1 MGEYTWPVVLGVV
14 FGFIGRIMLLKND
27 YRQYPTQPHGTI
39 IHLTIGVIAAGL
51 GSIAIPAL
59 WEEEYAAITFLA
71 LATQQFREVRN
82 MERESLL
89 NIDQTE
95 LVTRGKVYIEGIA
108 MVFEGRNY
116 LVIII
121 AFFTTLATHVVAIW
135 LGLLVGVVGLVFGY
149 VFRSGHFLN
158 DIVDI
163 KEGNVRFEGANV
175 LVDDIHIMNIGL
187 TQSKDIISKQAI
199 GVILSPKTRDS
210 AVTLANIGQRQAIM
224 HDMSVGLGL
233 YKDEDT
239 PSLVPLTRLDLDDGR
254 LAIFFIPQIRDM
266 NLVKKVISKVPILEN
281 AVRVASESDAKSKL

>member
-1 MGEYTWPVVLGVV
+1 MGEYAWPVVLGVL
-14 FGFIGRIMLLKND
+14 FGLISRIMLLKND

-89 NIDQTE
+89 NIDQME

-121 AFFTTLATHVVAIW
+121 AFLTTLATHVVAIW
-135 LGLLVGVVGLVFGY
+135 LGLLVGVVGLFFGY
-149 VFRSGHFLN
+149 MFRSGHFLN

-163 KEGNVRFEGANV
+163 KEGKVRFEGANV
-175 LVDDIHIMNIGL
+175 FVDDIHIMNIGL

-210 AVTLANIGQRQAIM
+210 AVTLANIGQRQAIL

-233 YKDEDT
+233 YRDEDT

-254 LAIFFIPQIRDM
+254 LAVFFIPQIRDM
-266 NLVKKVISKVPILEN
+266 SLVKKVISKVPILEN
-281 AVRVASESDAKSKL
+281 AVRISSESDAKSKF